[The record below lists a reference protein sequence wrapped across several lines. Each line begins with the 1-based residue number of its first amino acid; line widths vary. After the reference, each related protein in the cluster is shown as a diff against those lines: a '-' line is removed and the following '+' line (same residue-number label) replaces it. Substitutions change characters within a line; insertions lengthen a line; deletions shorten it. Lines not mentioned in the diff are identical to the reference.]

1 MGARSDSNDGSRG
14 ESKFAETLVGVAR
27 IKDFVEMDSEAPWAS
42 NCTLNE
48 PSFCAE
54 ISVMLAPVC
63 REGPR
68 MFESACMRV
77 SLPSRKARSAG
88 RSRGPDFV
96 FAARHVPRMMLP
108 ADFSASW
115 RDGKALRRLSRS
127 GSPAYTPE
135 TKGPTRRSRSCGEN
149 FLRTKAATDSSAS
162 GGALFPSKSRMRAH
176 LVGPLM
182 SELMKNTGGLR
193 GTGRSSPSI
202 ITYRGAW
209 GGAWRTW
216 SEMPRSAHS

>member
-1 MGARSDSNDGSRG
+1 MRARSDSNDGSRG
-14 ESKFAETLVGVAR
+14 ESNFAETLVGAAR
-27 IKDFVEMDSEAPWAS
+27 IKDFVEIDSEAPWAS

-54 ISVMLAPVC
+54 ILVMLAPVC

-68 MFESACMRV
+68 MFESARMRI
-77 SLPSRKARSAG
+77 SLPLRKARSVG
-88 RSRGPDFV
+88 RSRGFVFV
-96 FAARHVPRMMLP
+96 FAARNVPRMMLP

-115 RDGKALRRLSRS
+115 RDGKALRRLRRS

-162 GGALFPSKSRMRAH
+162 GRTLFPMRSRTKAH
-176 LVGPLM
+176 LVEGLI
-182 SELMKNTGGLR
+182 SELVKKAAGLR
-193 GTGRSSPSI
+193 GTGRSTPS
-202 ITYRGAW
+202 T
-209 GGAWRTW
+209 RT
-216 SEMPRSAHS
+216 